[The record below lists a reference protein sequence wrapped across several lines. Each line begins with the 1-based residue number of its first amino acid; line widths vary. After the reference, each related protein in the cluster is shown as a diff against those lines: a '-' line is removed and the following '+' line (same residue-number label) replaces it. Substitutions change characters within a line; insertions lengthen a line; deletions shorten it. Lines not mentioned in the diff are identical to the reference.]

1 MKKPTSAPPS
11 TESGLLRPSLD
22 RWESDCC
29 PGPTQPLARF
39 SEFSHLRGLWPS
51 GDVDMRRVLRSL
63 IPRRFFLAL
72 ALLLGAAS
80 NVPVRA
86 QEAAVPYDRDLLR
99 LAEILGS
106 LQHLRT
112 LCGANEGQLW
122 RDQMQALLDA
132 EIPAGER
139 RNRIAASF
147 NRGYRGFAQTH
158 RTCTPA
164 ANAAIQLYLEEGAR
178 IARDITARYAD

>member
-1 MKKPTSAPPS
+1 M
-11 TESGLLRPSLD
+11 G
-22 RWESDCC
+22 
-29 PGPTQPLARF
+29 
-39 SEFSHLRGLWPS
+39 
-51 GDVDMRRVLRSL
+51 VRRSIGVGFLMAKRL
-63 IPRRFFLAL
+63 ILVL
-72 ALLLGAAS
+72 ALLLTGGVVS
-80 NVPVRA
+80 TPRA
-86 QEAAVPYDRDLLR
+86 QEAAVPYDGDLLR

-112 LCGANEGQLW
+112 LCGSNEGQLW

-139 RNRIAASF
+139 RNRMVASF
-147 NRGYRGFAQTH
+147 NRGYRGFAQAH

-164 ANAAIQLYLEEGAR
+164 AGLAIQRYLEQGSR